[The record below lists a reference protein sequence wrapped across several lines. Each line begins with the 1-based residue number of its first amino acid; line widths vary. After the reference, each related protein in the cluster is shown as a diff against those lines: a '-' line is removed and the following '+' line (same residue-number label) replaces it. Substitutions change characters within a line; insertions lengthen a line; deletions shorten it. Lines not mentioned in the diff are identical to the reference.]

1 MYPSDYG
8 YATSGGSAGRDICL
22 ATALQNWAE
31 TNCYSNDW
39 LYNHIFFWTL
49 TSYFNSSSA
58 FTIGASGFTWGEQC
72 DAVYNVKPTT
82 YLKSMTKIIS
92 GSGTKERPY
101 ILGL

>member
-39 LYNHIFFWTL
+39 LYNHIIFWTL
-49 TSYFNSSSA
+49 TSYFNINDKDYIRLWHKRTTLY
-58 FTIGASGFTWGEQC
+58 FGTIINQKKLE
-72 DAVYNVKPTT
+72 
-82 YLKSMTKIIS
+82 KSK
-92 GSGTKERPY
+92 
-101 ILGL
+101 